1 MYKRV
6 STAVHTPLFRLSISL
21 IACAVLTVVLLGSWQ
36 HLRNIL
42 SDNYASIAMSLA
54 IVFPLTG
61 LNLYFEVKKWFAL
74 LQTKSLS
81 ISQGYLQVLSGICS
95 GFITPNRLGEFAGRM
110 AYLPQRFHPKAPFG
124 AALGSMV
131 QGSITL
137 IFGLVG
143 LIFYPEF
150 PFHLTSLKGPA
161 IMVILALLA
170 VAAFFI
176 FKAYAKFCI
185 AALAKGRAY
194 LNTVDKQ
201 TIAKVIVFALLRY
214 MVFTTQFVL
223 VLFFLGYT
231 GTIMHAFLGVFLL
244 YFCQSIIPG
253 SAMGELGI
261 REVLAMFIFGAFL
274 PHPLLAALAGLLVW
288 LANIGLPVLAGVS
301 ILGFSLRNESH

>member
-1 MYKRV
+1 M
-6 STAVHTPLFRLSISL
+6 HTPLFRLSISL
-21 IACAVLTVVLLGSWQ
+21 IACAVLTGALLASWQ
-36 HLRNIL
+36 HLKDIL
-42 SDNYASIAMSLA
+42 SDNYASIALSLA

-74 LQTKSLS
+74 LQTKS
-81 ISQGYLQVLSGICS
+81 ISVTQGYLQVLSGICS

-110 AYLPQRFHPKAPFG
+110 AYLPQRYHAKAPFG

-131 QGSITL
+131 QGGITL
-137 IFGLVG
+137 MFGLVG
-143 LIFYPEF
+143 LMFYPKF
-150 PFHLTSLKGPA
+150 PFHLTSLKGLA
-161 IMVILALLA
+161 TLMALLVLAIAA
-170 VAAFFI
+170 VFI
-176 FKAYAKFCI
+176 FKAYAKFCLT
-185 AALAKGRAY
+185 ALARVRAY
-194 LNTVDKQ
+194 LSTVDLQ
-201 TIAKVIVFALLRY
+201 SLAEVAFYGLLRY

-231 GTIMHAFLGVFLL
+231 GTLVHAFLGVFLL

-261 REVLAMFIFGAFL
+261 REVLAMFIFGSFL

-288 LANIGLPVLAGVS
+288 LANIGLPVVAGVS

>member
-21 IACAVLTVVLLGSWQ
+21 IACAVLTVALLGSWQ
-36 HLRNIL
+36 HLKDIL
-42 SDNYASIAMSLA
+42 SDNYSSIALSLA

-61 LNLYFEVKKWFAL
+61 LNLYLEVRKWFAL
-74 LQTKSLS
+74 LQTKSMS
-81 ISQGYLQVLSGICS
+81 IAQGYMQVLSGICS

-110 AYLPQRFHPKAPFG
+110 AYLPQRYHSKAPFG

-143 LIFYPEF
+143 LIFYPKF
-150 PFHLTSLKGPA
+150 PFHLTSLKGL
-161 IMVILALLA
+161 ITIGILSLLA
-170 VAAFFI
+170 VGAVFI
-176 FKAYAKFCI
+176 FKAYAKFCF
-185 AALAKGRAY
+185 AALAKARAY
-194 LNTVDKQ
+194 LSSVDLK
-201 TIAKVIVFALLRY
+201 TLLEVAFFGAIRY

-231 GTIMHAFLGVFLL
+231 GTIMHAFFGVFLL

-261 REVLAMFIFGAFL
+261 REVLAMFIFGSFL